1 MMSNISQEQI
11 TSDRLRNVCVPDT
24 ACILDAMHSISLGAI
39 GIALVVDGA
48 QCLMGTVTDGDI
60 RRAILSGSPLDSRIS
75 EHMQRNFTPV
85 GVAAGRVEVLDLMRA
100 RSIEHIPIVDLK
112 GKLVGLHVM
121 REIIGAV
128 TRSNCAVI
136 MAGGRGERLRPLTEK
151 VPKPMLLVAGRP
163 ILERIVLHLVG
174 YGIREIFLSVNYMSE
189 MIVGHFGDGS
199 AFGCKIRYLHEDQP
213 LGTAGALSL
222 LPEIPLNP
230 VLVMNGDLITQAD
243 IDAMLKIHS
252 SEAHAITVGVR
263 EFSQQVPFGCI
274 ELQNGMVHS
283 IVEKPVITKI
293 INAGIYVLSPR
304 VFQHIPKKTNYPM
317 TTLLEEAL
325 NLGRRVG
332 VYPVEEEWVDV
343 GRHEELLKARGIA

>member
-1 MMSNISQEQI
+1 MKTPLSELLVSPSFTILETLNCI
-11 TSDRLRNVCVPDT
+11 DRN
-24 ACILDAMHSISLGAI
+24 AK
-39 GIALVVDGA
+39 GIALVVEND
-48 QCLMGTVTDGDI
+48 LRLLGTVTDGDI

-75 EHMQRNFTPV
+75 EHMQRNFIPV
-85 GVAAGRVEVLDLMRA
+85 GLAAGRAEVLDLMRA

-128 TRSNCAVI
+128 TRSNWAVI

-151 VPKPMLLVAGRP
+151 VPKPMLRVAGRP
-163 ILERIVLHLVG
+163 ILERILLHLVG
-174 YGIREIFLSVNYMSE
+174 YGIREIFISVNYMCE
-189 MIVGHFGDGS
+189 IIEGHFRDGS
-199 AFGCKIRYLHEDQP
+199 AFGCNIRYLHEDKP

-252 SEAHAITVGVR
+252 CEANAITVGVR

-274 ELQNGMVHS
+274 ELRNGMVHS
-283 IVEKPVITKI
+283 IVEKPVISKI
-293 INAGIYVLSPR
+293 INAGIYVLSPD
-304 VFQHIPKKTNYPM
+304 VFRIIPKKTNYLM
-317 TTLLEEAL
+317 TTLLEESL
-325 NLGRRVG
+325 NLGHRVG

-343 GRHEELLKARGIA
+343 GRHEELLKARGIS

>member
-1 MMSNISQEQI
+1 MSNMSQEQI
-11 TSDRLRNVCVPDT
+11 VSDRLRNVCVPET
-24 ACILDAMHSISLGAI
+24 ACIYDAMHVLTRGAI
-39 GIALVVDGA
+39 GIALVIDSN
-48 QCLMGTVTDGDI
+48 QSLMGTVTDGDI
-60 RRAILSGSPLDSRIS
+60 RRAILSGSPLDSRINL
-75 EHMQRNFTPV
+75 HMQRNFTPV
-85 GVAAGRVEVLDLMRA
+85 GVAAGRAEVLDLMRA

-112 GKLVGLHVM
+112 GKLIGLHVM

-151 VPKPMLLVAGRP
+151 VPKPMLRVAGRP

-189 MIVGHFGDGS
+189 MIQEHFGDGS

-213 LGTAGALSL
+213 LGTAGALCL

-252 SEAHAITVGVR
+252 SEANSITVGVR
-263 EFSQQVPFGCI
+263 EFTQQVPFGCI
-274 ELQNGMVHS
+274 ELRNGVVHS
-283 IVEKPVITKI
+283 IVEKPIITKI
-293 INAGIYVLSPR
+293 INAGIYVLSPD

>member
-1 MMSNISQEQI
+1 MSNMSQEQI
-11 TSDRLRNVCVPDT
+11 VSDRLRNVCVPET
-24 ACILDAMHSISLGAI
+24 ACIYDAMHALNRGAI
-39 GIALVVDGA
+39 GIALVVDSN
-48 QCLMGTVTDGDI
+48 QCLVGTVTDGDI
-60 RRAILSGSPLDSRIS
+60 RRAILSGSPLDSRINL
-75 EHMQRNFTPV
+75 HMQRNFIPV
-85 GVAAGRVEVLDLMRA
+85 GLAAGRAEVLDLMRA

-128 TRSNCAVI
+128 TRSNWAVI

-151 VPKPMLLVAGRP
+151 VPKPMLRVAGRP

-189 MIVGHFGDGS
+189 MIEGHFGDGS

-252 SEAHAITVGVR
+252 SEANAITVGVR

-274 ELQNGMVHS
+274 ELRNGMVHS
-283 IVEKPVITKI
+283 IVEKPVISKI
-293 INAGIYVLSPR
+293 INAGIYVLSPD
-304 VFQHIPKKTNYPM
+304 VFRTIPKKTNYPM
-317 TTLLEEAL
+317 TTLLEESL
-325 NLGRRVG
+325 NLGHRVG

-343 GRHEELLKARGIA
+343 GRHEELLKARGIS